1 MTTPTIRSLLLLNEQ
16 VKIVKPEENFH
27 PGVMAITP
35 RPGLPGNREKTSFE
49 KNTFHQNPEKEPGLK
64 LVLPDRQ

>member
-1 MTTPTIRSLLLLNEQ
+1 VE
-16 VKIVKPEENFH
+16 IVKPEENFH

-64 LVLPDRQ
+64 VVLPDRQ

>member
-16 VKIVKPEENFH
+16 VEIVKPEENFH
-27 PGVMAITP
+27 PGVMVITL
-35 RPGLPGNREKTSFE
+35 RPGLQENREKTKIE

-64 LVLPDRQ
+64 VVLPDRQ